1 MGKPTGFLDYT
12 RVDCPLRDAAAR
24 TGDYAP
30 VELPLSERNRRRQS
44 GRCMDCGVP
53 FCQAGVSFEGVLLGC
68 PLHNLI
74 PEWNDLLWNGDYEGA
89 LQRLLKTSPFPEFTG
104 RVCPALCERA
114 CVCGQVSQPVTIREN
129 ELSIIEYGFEND
141 LMQPMLPAARSD
153 KKIAVIGSGPA
164 GVSAALYTARA
175 GVDTTV
181 LTRGP
186 GALDRAE
193 EVQNY
198 YGFAAPI
205 SGAELERQ
213 GIEGAKAVG
222 VKFVATEAVG
232 LTYTD
237 KLTVETLDGDYPAD
251 AVILATGAARA
262 VPRIPGL
269 AGLEGHG
276 VSYCAACDA
285 FFYRG
290 RDVAVVGSGEYALH
304 EVQALLPVASS
315 VTLLLN
321 GAPLAAQFPPEVTV
335 RPEKIDAVLGEQKV
349 TGVQLAGGEIVEL
362 AGVFIALG
370 VAGSTALARKI
381 GAAVENNRIVTDGKM
396 QTTVPGLYAA
406 GDCTGG
412 LLQVAKAVYEGA
424 LAGTEAAKALRKE

>member
-1 MGKPTGFLDYT
+1 MSNI
-12 RVDCPLRDAAAR
+12 V
-24 TGDYAP
+24 
-30 VELPLSERNRRRQS
+30 
-44 GRCMDCGVP
+44 
-53 FCQAGVSFEGVLLGC
+53 
-68 PLHNLI
+68 I
-74 PEWNDLLWNGDYEGA
+74 
-89 LQRLLKTSPFPEFTG
+89 
-104 RVCPALCERA
+104 
-114 CVCGQVSQPVTIREN
+114 
-129 ELSIIEYGFEND
+129 
-141 LMQPMLPAARSD
+141 
-153 KKIAVIGSGPA
+153 IGSGPA

-193 EVQNY
+193 LIQNY

-222 VKFVATEAVG
+222 VKFVTTEAVG

-251 AVILATGAARA
+251 AVVLATGASRA
-262 VPRIPGL
+262 TPRIPGL

-276 VSYCAACDA
+276 ATCDA

-290 RDVAVVGSGEYALH
+290 KDVAVVGSGEYALH
-304 EVQALLPVASS
+304 EVQALLPVAAS

-321 GAPLAAQFPPEVTV
+321 GAPPEAEFPPEVAV
-335 RPEKIDAVLGEQKV
+335 RPEKIDAILGEQKV
-349 TGVQLAGGEIVEL
+349 TGVQLSGGDVVEL
-362 AGVFIALG
+362 AGVFVALG

-381 GAAVENNRIVTDGKM
+381 GAAVENGRIVTDEKM

-424 LAGTEAAKALRKE
+424 LAGTEAAKALRKR